1 MDANR
6 KPNFCQPQ
14 IIRIEYPSYSWSQ
27 GPSNNTALLSQT
39 FPYAPHID
47 PKFIMASVKVRREIG
62 EPDKKIK
69 ENNEELEKPKEVIVR
84 VLPLNA
90 HIHIAGCSP
99 Y

>member
-1 MDANR
+1 
-6 KPNFCQPQ
+6 
-14 IIRIEYPSYSWSQ
+14 
-27 GPSNNTALLSQT
+27 
-39 FPYAPHID
+39 
-47 PKFIMASVKVRREIG
+47 MASVKVRREIG